1 VYCFPSNPGV
11 RSGWQGA
18 LLAGLLMIVA
28 ASSDAQPAPK
38 QVLMLHS
45 LSRGSLVLDQFTG
58 DFRVRLDRQ
67 AGKPVNVVQV
77 VVGPTGFVGA
87 SNQAVVDY
95 VRSIYADRAPPDLVM
110 TVGAPAAVFGRQY
123 RRQLFPETPL
133 LFAAVD
139 QRFLRDAPLGD
150 NETAVAIANDFPR
163 LIDDIL
169 QVLPDTKQVFM
180 VIGSG
185 SLGRFWRRVLGD
197 EFTRFRDRLT
207 FIWSDDLSLPD
218 ILGRVASL
226 PKHSAIV
233 YLTFG
238 TDAQGGAYADQPVL
252 ADLHAAANA
261 PMFAA
266 FSSIF
271 GHGVVGGS
279 MVSIGGLAGNTADVA
294 GRLLN
299 GAPPASTRVPPQAPG
314 EPTFDWR
321 ELQRWG
327 IPESRLPPGS
337 VVQFRG
343 SSLWDEYKHEVLAAV
358 GVLLLQSLLIAAL
371 LYERR
376 ARRRAEG
383 NSRQNL
389 ALATDANR
397 RETISA
403 LASSIGHELGQPLIA
418 IRYNAQALQM
428 MVGTNQAA
436 PDETGEILADIEAEA
451 ILATQIIDRHRSLL
465 RSHQLHKKPIDVRS
479 VIDEGFALVAH
490 DMRERQVE
498 VILDLPSTSCVVEG
512 DQVLL
517 VQVLVNLL
525 RNAIDAMAETP
536 AARRRI
542 TIRSAGTAAGVEVSV
557 RDTGSGLPAEIVAK
571 LFTPFVTTKPHG
583 LGVGLAIAQRIVDAH
598 DGTIGASENPG
609 GGATFTVTL
618 PRSALGA
625 ALRAAE
631 PSTRN

>member
-1 VYCFPSNPGV
+1 
-11 RSGWQGA
+11 
-18 LLAGLLMIVA
+18 
-28 ASSDAQPAPK
+28 
-38 QVLMLHS
+38 
-45 LSRGSLVLDQFTG
+45 
-58 DFRVRLDRQ
+58 
-67 AGKPVNVVQV
+67 
-77 VVGPTGFVGA
+77 
-87 SNQAVVDY
+87 
-95 VRSIYADRAPPDLVM
+95 
-110 TVGAPAAVFGRQY
+110 
-123 RRQLFPETPL
+123 
-133 LFAAVD
+133 
-139 QRFLRDAPLGD
+139 
-150 NETAVAIANDFPR
+150 
-163 LIDDIL
+163 
-169 QVLPDTKQVFM
+169 
-180 VIGSG
+180 
-185 SLGRFWRRVLGD
+185 
-197 EFTRFRDRLT
+197 
-207 FIWSDDLSLPD
+207 
-218 ILGRVASL
+218 
-226 PKHSAIV
+226 
-233 YLTFG
+233 
-238 TDAQGGAYADQPVL
+238 
-252 ADLHAAANA
+252 
-261 PMFAA
+261 
-266 FSSIF
+266 
-271 GHGVVGGS
+271 
-279 MVSIGGLAGNTADVA
+279 
-294 GRLLN
+294 
-299 GAPPASTRVPPQAPG
+299 
-314 EPTFDWR
+314 
-321 ELQRWG
+321 
-327 IPESRLPPGS
+327 
-337 VVQFRG
+337 
-343 SSLWDEYKHEVLAAV
+343 
-358 GVLLLQSLLIAAL
+358 
-371 LYERR
+371 
-376 ARRRAEG
+376 
-383 NSRQNL
+383 
-389 ALATDANR
+389 
-397 RETISA
+397 
-403 LASSIGHELGQPLIA
+403 
-418 IRYNAQALQM
+418 M